1 MADNPYVIGSRI
13 GRARADLL
21 DKYDREEEADPRARL
36 ELIDRLLD
44 ELLATWGT
52 HPMAQEHI
60 MGIKTGLEDGLK
72 DREFMHKKIKG
83 VDEGKKQKLLK
94 DIVGEKKFAEKMQ
107 PKEEKDEEAA
117 AETENS
123 PAWLGKKPAKAV
135 KKK

>member
-21 DKYDREEEADPRARL
+21 DRYDREEETDPRARL

-44 ELLATWGT
+44 ELLASWGT

-60 MGIKTGLEDGLK
+60 AGIKTGIDDGLK

-83 VDEGKKQKLLK
+83 VDEGKKQRLMK

-107 PKEEKDEEAA
+107 PKEETEAPAEEEA
-117 AETENS
+117 TG
-123 PAWLGKKPAKAV
+123 PAWLGKKQKTT
-135 KKK
+135 KK